1 MSRLTKRHGPL
12 AGAVLVAVVLL
23 IMSAS
28 LFGGKVFSSGDN
40 LFLWAPFSAHPPAGW
55 VQPSNFLLT
64 DPVQGFIPNML
75 QARADLSHG
84 VLPLWNPDV
93 GGGRPLFASQV
104 DALLFPLTWLAFV
117 LPFWSS
123 LGWIAAAKLLL
134 AALGTYLFVR
144 DLGLRRGPALL
155 AALAFACGMFFVVWL
170 EHPQT
175 AVWLCL
181 PWMLLGARGICWRG
195 SLLAT
200 ALLGTATGLAW
211 QGGHPESAAF
221 LMATTAAFAATELT
235 AGRRSGSGSAATA
248 DWPGPSWSRSIGARA
263 GLVVAGLVLG
273 VGVGAVTLAPLFE
286 LLGQAGPTNRG
297 GPALSMSAV
306 WSFVFPEL
314 WGMPNK
320 LFSGAGPVNF
330 NERTA
335 YIGALP
341 ALLALGSLGRR
352 RPREVWFFTALAV
365 VSFALTFNVPL
376 LATAIRKLPEANVA
390 RLTRFLIVLSFSAA
404 VLAAYGLQRWLT
416 GSSSDRRRMLT
427 VMTIAAVIPP
437 LVWLVGHSGQLGHL
451 AAALGQLPTVHFS
464 ERSAAVVKLA
474 SVWRWVLICA
484 LGLGGL
490 LLVSRRRWPGIAAI
504 VLVLAV
510 TTVDL
515 VTLDRGYHGS
525 IPLAQADPPVPS
537 SIYYLQL
544 HQGEQRVV
552 ATDFALPAN
561 VGVRYGLRDARVG
574 IDIPYPLRFT
584 QLWTGLGGVTGDL
597 SFLMGA
603 SPPAH
608 RLADIFAVRY
618 ALVPPGAVQPRWL
631 RTVARTPGGT
641 IAVNATALPR
651 AWVAYDWRRADDRAR
666 ALAATLASATTALR
680 DRPVIEG
687 AAPPPTRA
695 TPGPSTAKVVDD
707 STDMV
712 TVHAV
717 AARSGYVVLDD
728 SAYPGWQ
735 ATLDGRPAPW
745 HPANENFRA
754 VAVPAGRHTVVFR
767 YRPASVRD
775 GAIVSALSVLALIA
789 LLVAGVV
796 RWWRRPLA
804 AEVSRPRG
812 DLAPDRR

>member
-1 MSRLTKRHGPL
+1 MSRLENHTGAL
-12 AGAVLVAVVLL
+12 AGAVLVACVLA

-40 LFLWAPFSAHPPAGW
+40 IFLWSPFSANPPPGW

-84 VLPLWNPDV
+84 VVPLWQPDA

-104 DALLFPLTWLAFV
+104 DALLFPLTWLAFL
-117 LPFWSS
+117 LPFWTS
-123 LGWIAAAKLLL
+123 LAWIAAAKLLL
-134 AALGTYLFVR
+134 ASLGTYLFVR
-144 DLGLRRGPALL
+144 DLGPRRGPSLL

-175 AVWLCL
+175 NVWLCL
-181 PWMLLGARGICWRG
+181 PWMMLGTRRICWRG

-200 ALLGTATGLAW
+200 ALLGAATGLAW

-221 LMATTAAFAATELT
+221 LMAVTIAYAATELI
-235 AGRRSGSGSAATA
+235 ADARSGSQPRAKAGWA
-248 DWPGPSWSRSIGARA
+248 GPEWSRSVGARA
-263 GLVVAGLVLG
+263 GLVVLGLVLG
-273 VGVGAVTLAPLFE
+273 VGVGAVTLAPLAE
-286 LLGQAGPTNRG
+286 LLAQSGPTNRG

-306 WSFVFPEL
+306 YSFVFPTL

-341 ALLALGSLGRR
+341 ALLAIGSLGRR
-352 RPREVWFFTALAV
+352 RPREVWFFAALAI
-365 VSFALTFNVPL
+365 VSFAVTFNIPL
-376 LATAIRKLPEANVA
+376 LATAIRKLPEANVT
-390 RLTRFLIVLSFSAA
+390 RLTRFLIILSFCGA

-427 VMTIAAVIPP
+427 VMTVAAVVAP
-437 LVWLVGHSGQLGHL
+437 LWWLVRNTGVLGHVWT
-451 AAALGQLPTVHFS
+451 ALGQLPTVHFS
-464 ERSAAVVKLA
+464 EKSPAVVELA

-490 LLVSRRRWPGIAAI
+490 VLISRRGWPGIAAI
-504 VLVLAV
+504 VLVIAL

-525 IPLAQADPPVPS
+525 IPLAQANPPVPS
-537 SIYYLQL
+537 SIYFLQQ
-544 HQGEQRVV
+544 HQGDQRVI

-561 VGVRYGLRDARVG
+561 VGARYGLRDARVG

-597 SFLMGA
+597 SFVFGA
-603 SPPAH
+603 SRDAH

-618 ALVPPGAVQPRWL
+618 ALVPPGALQPRWL
-631 RTVARTPGGT
+631 KPVLRTPGGT
-641 IAVNATALPR
+641 VGVNPTALPR
-651 AWVAYDWRRADDRAR
+651 AWVAYDWRRARSRGD
-666 ALAATLASATTALR
+666 ALEATLASSTNTLR
-680 DRPVIEG
+680 DDPVIEG
-687 AAPPPTRA
+687 TPVPPAGPAPSSSA
-695 TPGPSTAKVVDD
+695 AKVVDN
-707 STDMV
+707 STETV
-712 TVHAV
+712 TIHAV
-717 AARSGYVVLDD
+717 ARRPGYLVLDD
-728 SAYPGWQ
+728 SAYPGWV
-735 ATLDGRPAPW
+735 ATLDGRPASW

-754 VAVPAGRHTVVFR
+754 VAIPAGRHTVVFS

-775 GAIVSALSVLALIA
+775 GAIVSALSVLALIG
-789 LLVAGVV
+789 LLLAGVV
-796 RWWRRPLA
+796 GARRH
-804 AEVSRPRG
+804 RTI
-812 DLAPDRR
+812 RR